1 MKKFT
6 LLASMAAVCALG
18 AYAADGDSQWINYL
32 DGPTS
37 SGVCPLVI
45 EYDDNSVYW
54 LSTAGTADGNLQ
66 ITYNGES
73 LFEGSKSTTTSANQ
87 NVCLVKLDKSGN
99 KLYTLYSNSGETW
112 TNQNGVV
119 ATADGGAIV
128 ALRMRH
134 AQGYESEPINFVDG
148 KGDSHTIDWQC
159 GESRYNALI
168 VLKVDNEG
176 AIQWSRLIDVEHP
189 VVNNKEVTVSVD
201 LLAVEGDDYGNVYL
215 GGRYVMPMHFPN
227 ADGTETVLTP
237 DNMDNFDGDFTQYD
251 NGDLFLVKL
260 DSNGYFAGNA
270 ANKGI
275 VKKGSI
281 QSMVWADSALYVH
294 AYMKGVE
301 GENCEF
307 GGVTLSPL
315 ANVFNI
321 VLGKFDSDLNAD
333 WVSIYNGE
341 RDATYNANVIQ
352 NSSISKAG
360 NNIWLGGMGNG
371 KFYDPSTGV
380 AVESKNKMRE
390 GYIFKASATDGRLV
404 AAQATSAY
412 NAKTGIIGYFGAI
425 QNPAGTGDVW
435 AYGYNWGVNPA
446 PIFMHAMDANT
457 LAYDE
462 SASFD
467 LITGTTITMYNIAYD
482 PKEGVVYYT
491 GRTKGTPAPKGLE
504 AGEKAV
510 NWKGFIGKAILP
522 ESLKQSSSTSAISGI
537 AAADGIE
544 VMGGV
549 GCINVVNNGG
559 SDTTVIVYDIVG
571 RQVAAERVGA
581 ESSASITL
589 PRGIYLAVGKK
600 LMVK

>member
-1 MKKFT
+1 
-6 LLASMAAVCALG
+6 
-18 AYAADGDSQWINYL
+18 
-32 DGPTS
+32 
-37 SGVCPLVI
+37 
-45 EYDDNSVYW
+45 
-54 LSTAGTADGNLQ
+54 
-66 ITYNGES
+66 
-73 LFEGSKSTTTSANQ
+73 
-87 NVCLVKLDKSGN
+87 
-99 KLYTLYSNSGETW
+99 
-112 TNQNGVV
+112 
-119 ATADGGAIV
+119 
-128 ALRMRH
+128 
-134 AQGYESEPINFVDG
+134 
-148 KGDSHTIDWQC
+148 
-159 GESRYNALI
+159 
-168 VLKVDNEG
+168 
-176 AIQWSRLIDVEHP
+176 
-189 VVNNKEVTVSVD
+189 
-201 LLAVEGDDYGNVYL
+201 
-215 GGRYVMPMHFPN
+215 MHFPN

-237 DNMDNFDGDFTQYD
+237 TIWIISTATSHSTTTAIYSLM
-251 NGDLFLVKL
+251 KL
-260 DSNGYFAGNA
+260 DSNGYFCGQCRQQ
-270 ANKGI
+270 GHCEE
-275 VKKGSI
+275 GF
-281 QSMVWADSALYVH
+281 DSVNGVGRRRSVCACLY
-294 AYMKGVE
+294 E
-301 GENCEF
+301 GCRGRELCEF

-380 AVESKNKMRE
+380 AVESKNKMRGGVYLQGI
-390 GYIFKASATDGRLV
+390 GYRRPSRGRTGQ
-404 AAQATSAY
+404 QAHI
-412 NAKTGIIGYFGAI
+412 NPKTGIIGYFGAI

-467 LITGTTITMYNIAYD
+467 LITGTTITMYNIAHD

-504 AGEKAV
+504 AGEKSS
-510 NWKGFIGKAILP
+510 KLEGLYIGKAILP

-549 GCINVVNNGG
+549 GCINV
-559 SDTTVIVYDIVG
+559 S
-571 RQVAAERVGA
+571 
-581 ESSASITL
+581 
-589 PRGIYLAVGKK
+589 
-600 LMVK
+600 